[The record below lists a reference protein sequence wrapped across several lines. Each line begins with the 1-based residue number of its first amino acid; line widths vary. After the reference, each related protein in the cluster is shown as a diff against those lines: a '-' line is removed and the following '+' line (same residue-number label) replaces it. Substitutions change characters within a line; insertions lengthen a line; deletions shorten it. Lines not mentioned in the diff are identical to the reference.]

1 MKFPSRRCRP
11 RQPCPCCR
19 RRARRPP
26 RRRPWP
32 WRKRTACDEDKI
44 SFAVPDLRGDASMFL
59 RAGSHNRAFRLY
71 VNARKLKKS
80 SQLCALAHLELA
92 TPGRWSGD
100 DLERRKR
107 RALKPR
113 AQTAPAPHRAAA
125 GIGKAP
131 ARHEGGLL
139 GIEGAV
145 RQQESQ
151 RREEQAETFLRGPQL
166 DHTHAIRRERV
177 DGPAENLAMRGSAL
191 NRPGRS
197 RSLVRSSR

>member
-26 RRRPWP
+26 RRRPSP
-32 WRKRTACDEDKI
+32 WRKRAACDEDKI
-44 SFAVPDLRGDASMFL
+44 SFAVPELRGDASMFL
-59 RAGSHNRAFRLY
+59 RAGSYNRAFRLY
-71 VNARKLKKS
+71 VNARKLKRFL
-80 SQLCALAHLELA
+80 QLCALAHLELP
-92 TPGRWSGD
+92 TPGKRSGV

-113 AQTAPAPHRAAA
+113 PEPRRGPSHRATA

-131 ARHEGGLL
+131 ARHERRHL

-145 RQQESQ
+145 RQARKSASRRASRTRPLARPAARLHTPIRPRARGRPCRKSCYARQRTESAGQ
-151 RREEQAETFLRGPQL
+151 YA
-166 DHTHAIRRERV
+166 
-177 DGPAENLAMRGSAL
+177 
-191 NRPGRS
+191 
-197 RSLVRSSR
+197 